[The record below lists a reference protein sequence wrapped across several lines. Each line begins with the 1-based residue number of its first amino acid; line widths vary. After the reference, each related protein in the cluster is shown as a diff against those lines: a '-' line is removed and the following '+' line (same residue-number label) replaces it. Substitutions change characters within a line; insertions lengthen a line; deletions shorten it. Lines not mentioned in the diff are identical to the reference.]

1 MDPQSEISGSP
12 TAWNGITLTMPDSW
26 IPAAIEQRYLL
37 FSRNSHPALEIKWH
51 RVANSNALPKKEGD
65 IIRQLKRMKG
75 FSTEESA
82 VTEHWR
88 SITDALQPRLQ
99 VHPFSHAKGS
109 GAVCIHTPSKTIL
122 VLQVHAAVDQYTG
135 VLRQILASIAVT
147 NADEPVTFS
156 MFGLRCALPAGST
169 LVRHSFKP
177 GEFVLELQ
185 SGNSTICI
193 TRLGPANVV
202 LEGKPFRRWLHAT
215 YDLPLENFRK
225 DKSILPTGAKKRYH
239 WKHVEE
245 PSLMKRLFRSSLLGK
260 QQQVRGAAWIVEGQN
275 KLVTVEIRSNSP
287 ISGSFLESIC
297 NHVEV
302 D

>member
-12 TAWNGITLTMPDSW
+12 TAWNGITLTMPDNW

-51 RVANSNALPKKEGD
+51 RVSNSSSMPKKEGE
-65 IIRQLKRMKG
+65 IIRQLKRMRG
-75 FSTEESA
+75 FSTEHSA
-82 VTEHWR
+82 ITDRWL
-88 SITDALQPRLQ
+88 SITNALQPLLNVQ
-99 VHPFSHAKGS
+99 PFSHAQGS
-109 GAVCIHTPSKTIL
+109 GAICTHAASKTIL
-122 VLQVHAAVDQYTG
+122 VLQVHAPVDQYTD
-135 VLRQILASIAVT
+135 VVRQILASLTVT
-147 NADEPVTFS
+147 KADEPVTFS

-185 SGNSTICI
+185 SGSSTICI

-202 LEGKPFRRWLHAT
+202 LEGKPFRRWLHAK
-215 YDLPLENFRK
+215 YDLPLENFSK

-239 WKHVEE
+239 WEHVEA
-245 PSLMKRLFRSSLLGK
+245 PSFMKRLFRSSKLGS
-260 QQQVRGAAWIVEGQN
+260 QQQIRGAAWIVEGQN

-287 ISGSFLESIC
+287 ISDSFLESIC
-297 NHVEV
+297 DHVEV

>member
-51 RVANSNALPKKEGD
+51 RVSDSDSLPKKEQS

-75 FSTEESA
+75 FSTDESA
-82 VTEHWR
+82 VTDQWC
-88 SITDALQPRLQ
+88 SITNTLQPLLEVQ
-99 VHPFSHAKGS
+99 PFSHADGS
-109 GAVCIHTPSKTIL
+109 GAICIHSPSKTIL
-122 VLQVHAAVDQYTG
+122 VLQVHAPIDQYDD
-135 VLRQILASIAVT
+135 VIRQILASLSIT
-147 NADEPVTFS
+147 KTDEPVTFS

-185 SGNSTICI
+185 SGASNICI

-202 LEGKPFRRWLHAT
+202 LEGKPFRRWLHAK
-215 YDLPLENFRK
+215 YHLPLENFRK

-239 WKHVEE
+239 WEQVEA
-245 PSLMKRLFRSSLLGK
+245 PSFMKRLFRSALGK
-260 QQQVRGAAWIVEGQN
+260 PQQIKGAAWIVEEQN
-275 KLVTVEIRSNSP
+275 KLVTVEIRSNAP
-287 ISGSFLESIC
+287 ISSSFLESIC